1 MKTFYFMAGLPRS
14 GSTLLSSILNQ
25 NPRFYS
31 GPSSPVLGAMYAVEE
46 NFTNN
51 ELYTGYPKPNQV
63 REIIGSIPHHFYS
76 DVQQPVVFDK
86 NRAWT
91 ARVPYIE
98 GYIGQQA
105 KILVPVRRVD
115 EILTSILTMVH
126 RNPFQEGQPRI
137 NFVDEQLVKTNTP
150 INDYNR
156 CMYLLN
162 GGGIVYESLNA
173 IMEGFTQNVRDK
185 MHFVDYNDLVSNP
198 EKIMEDIYDFLGEEY
213 YEHDF
218 DSLSNIHREDD
229 LFTYGLSDMHEVR
242 SELKKTAPP
251 PASVLPPEILDLYEQ
266 NKSSLEFWGTPDVI
280 KLEAPP
286 TKNNKVFINKKVKE
300 KN

>member
-242 SELKKTAPP
+242 SELKKTAPT
-251 PASVLPPEILDLYEQ
+251 PASVLPPEIIDLYEQ
-266 NKSSLEFWGTPDVI
+266 NKSSLEFWRISDTI

-286 TKNNKVFINKKVKE
+286 TKDKKLSINKKVKE

>member
-242 SELKKTAPP
+242 SELKKTAPT
-251 PASVLPPEILDLYEQ
+251 PASVLPPEIIDLYEQ
-266 NKSSLEFWGTPDVI
+266 NKSSLEFWRTSDTI

-286 TKNNKVFINKKVKE
+286 TKDKKLSINKKVKE

>member
-1 MKTFYFMAGLPRS
+1 MAGLPRS

-242 SELKKTAPP
+242 SELKKTAPT
-251 PASVLPPEILDLYEQ
+251 PASVLPPEIIDLYEQ
-266 NKSSLEFWGTPDVI
+266 NKSSLEFWRTTDTI

-286 TKNNKVFINKKVKE
+286 TKDKKLSINKKVKE

>member
-1 MKTFYFMAGLPRS
+1 MAGLPRS

>member
-1 MKTFYFMAGLPRS
+1 MAGLPRS

-242 SELKKTAPP
+242 SELKKTAPT
-251 PASVLPPEILDLYEQ
+251 PASVLPPEIIDLYEQ
-266 NKSSLEFWGTPDVI
+266 NKSSLEFWRTSDTI

-286 TKNNKVFINKKVKE
+286 TKDKKLSINKKVKE